1 MMKKLK
7 DFPFDVGDTIFVK
20 EKFLT
25 CGCKECE
32 ICTRE
37 NGVIYELDFDE
48 NGKHERLYS
57 CTFDE
62 LGDDAFDMACTMTRK
77 EARIF
82 LEITDIKIER
92 IQDISYED
100 LIKET
105 GFRSFNKEDKIFIE
119 NQYEEYAKEWDRKHK
134 KGSKWKDNPIVFVYS
149 FKKGKK

>member
-1 MMKKLK
+1 MML
-7 DFPFDVGDTIFVK
+7 
-20 EKFLT
+20 
-25 CGCKECE
+25 
-32 ICTRE
+32 
-37 NGVIYELDFDE
+37 
-48 NGKHERLYS
+48 LYGLYN
-57 CTFDE
+57 DK
-62 LGDDAFDMACTMTRK
+62 K